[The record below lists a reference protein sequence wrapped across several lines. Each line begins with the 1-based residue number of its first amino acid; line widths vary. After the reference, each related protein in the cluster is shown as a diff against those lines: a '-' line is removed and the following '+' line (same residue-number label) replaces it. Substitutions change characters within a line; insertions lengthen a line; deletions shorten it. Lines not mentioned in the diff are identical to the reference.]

1 MHFSKPFYIVQCTET
16 LGSRQDRPR
25 QILIGFS
32 NNHKINCLHQLNL
45 LTIEAVTFHSS
56 KRHLDQNKNSVVPL
70 FIFIGFLLQKYTMC
84 NLHNLHSAAMVQSS
98 RFLPIEKMT
107 TYVTTIFIEGT
118 SFCGFSEEMTKNV
131 KTQVWI
137 KGLNHLL
144 RL

>member
-1 MHFSKPFYIVQCTET
+1 MYTTYI
-16 LGSRQDRPR
+16 
-25 QILIGFS
+25 
-32 NNHKINCLHQLNL
+32 
-45 LTIEAVTFHSS
+45 A
-56 KRHLDQNKNSVVPL
+56 
-70 FIFIGFLLQKYTMC
+70 
-84 NLHNLHSAAMVQSS
+84 QSS